1 MSSHE
6 DFRRESAVKQS
17 SDRAFGLVFA
27 VVFTLIA
34 LWPLLDDAGPR
45 WWALAVAGAFVIMA
59 LAAPRVL
66 APANRLWHRFGLLLG
81 RLVNPLVMGLL
92 FYLVVTPTGL
102 ILRLSG
108 KDLLRL
114 AREPDAASYW
124 IARTPPG
131 PAGSGMPRQF

>member
-6 DFRRESAVKQS
+6 DFRRESAVKPS

-27 VVFTLIA
+27 GVFAVIA
-34 LWPLLDDAGPR
+34 LWPLLDGADLR
-45 WWALAVAGAFVIMA
+45 WWALAVAGAFAGLA
-59 LAAPRVL
+59 LAAPKVL

-102 ILRLSG
+102 IMRAFG
-108 KDLLRL
+108 KDPLRL

-124 IARTPPG
+124 IERTPPG
-131 PAGSGMPRQF
+131 PAGGGMPRQF

>member
-6 DFRRESAVKQS
+6 DFRRESAVKPS
-17 SDRAFGLVFA
+17 SDRAFGLLFA
-27 VVFTLIA
+27 VVFALIA

-45 WWALAVAGAFVIMA
+45 WWGLAVAGAFAFMA
-59 LAAPRVL
+59 LAAPQVL

-102 ILRLSG
+102 ILRAFG
-108 KDLLRL
+108 KDFLRL
-114 AREPDAASYW
+114 AREPEADSYW
-124 IARTPPG
+124 IERTPPG
-131 PAGSGMPRQF
+131 PEAGGKPRQF

>member
-27 VVFTLIA
+27 AVFALIA
-34 LWPLLDDAGPR
+34 LWPMLHDAGPR
-45 WWALAVAGAFVIMA
+45 WWALGAAGIFVLLALVA
-59 LAAPRVL
+59 PKVL

-102 ILRLSG
+102 ALRAFG
-108 KDLLRL
+108 KDPLRL
-114 AREPDAASYW
+114 AYDPDANSYW
-124 IARTPPG
+124 IERIPPG
-131 PAGSGMPRQF
+131 PAGGDMPRQF